1 MVISFTINR
10 TTVELNTEGTVWIET
25 ANRQVYAGRGPSDVT
40 PQPGEWVREGFG
52 WHIISS
58 PRG

>member
-1 MVISFTINR
+1 MVISLTINS
-10 TTVELNTEGTVWIET
+10 TTVEINTGGIVRIET
-25 ANRQVYAGRGPSDVT
+25 AKRQLYASKGPADVT